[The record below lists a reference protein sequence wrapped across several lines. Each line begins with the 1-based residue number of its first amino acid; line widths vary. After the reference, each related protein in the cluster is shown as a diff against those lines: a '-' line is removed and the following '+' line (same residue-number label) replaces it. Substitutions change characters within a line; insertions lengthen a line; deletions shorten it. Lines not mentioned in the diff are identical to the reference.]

1 MAAQKAFI
9 DRNLQYVQVNEYLNR
24 ELKLAGQ
31 GKIEIHKTPMGHRV
45 VIHAVR
51 LGMVIGRR
59 GRNIRKI
66 TEDLEHDYNLETP
79 QVEVKDLDEPRL
91 NARVMAGRLI
101 SQIQKGF
108 HFRRAGYALVR
119 RIMSADARGCE
130 ITIKGK
136 LTSQRARTE
145 VFREGFV
152 AKCGEPAEMFV
163 DEAVLE
169 VTMKQG
175 VIGVH
180 VKIMQA
186 DAILPDDPQIISDVF
201 GPPQEETDI
210 VEEAE
215 STDDIEPEEV
225 TEEVTE
231 EEVTVIEEMTE
242 TLEVEEV
249 EKIVP
254 EEIVETLE
262 VEETVPEETKETK
275 KTEKAKKAK
284 KAKEAK
290 EAKKAKETKETKKT
304 EKAQKAEEA
313 KEAKEAK
320 KAEKA
325 EKAKKAKEA
334 KEAKKVEKAKKA
346 KEAKKA
352 KKDEELL
359 KKEDFKEEK

>member
-66 TEDLEHDYNLETP
+66 TEELEQIYRLETP
-79 QVEVKDLDEPRL
+79 QVEVKDLDDPRL

-119 RIMSADARGCE
+119 RIMSANARGCE
-130 ITIKGK
+130 ISIKGK

-152 AKCGEPAEMFV
+152 AKCGEPAEIFV
-163 DEAVLE
+163 DEAVME

-180 VKIMQA
+180 VKIMQP
-186 DAILPDDPQIISDVF
+186 DAVLPDDAEIELNVF
-201 GPPQEETDI
+201 GPPPEEPE
-210 VEEAE
+210 VAEEVE
-215 STDDIEPEEV
+215 STDEIEPEV
-225 TEEVTE
+225 TTEE
-231 EEVTVIEEMTE
+231 
-242 TLEVEEV
+242 
-249 EKIVP
+249 KP
-254 EEIVETLE
+254 EEIDD
-262 VEETVPEETKETK
+262 
-275 KTEKAKKAK
+275 TEKI
-284 KAKEAK
+284 E
-290 EAKKAKETKETKKT
+290 ELI
-304 EKAQKAEEA
+304 AEES
-313 KEAKEAK
+313 EDLL
-320 KAEKA
+320 
-325 EKAKKAKEA
+325 
-334 KEAKKVEKAKKA
+334 
-346 KEAKKA
+346 
-352 KKDEELL
+352 KDE
-359 KKEDFKEEK
+359 DFNEEE

>member
-9 DRNLQYVQVNEYLNR
+9 DRNLQFVQVNEYLNR

-66 TEDLEHDYNLETP
+66 TEELENIYNLETP
-79 QVEVKDLDEPRL
+79 QVEVKDLDDPRL

-119 RIMSADARGCE
+119 RIMSANARGCE

-145 VFREGFV
+145 TFREGFV

-163 DEAVLE
+163 DQAVME

-186 DAILPDDPQIISDVF
+186 DVQLPDDAQLILNVF
-201 GPPQEETDI
+201 GPPDEETE
-210 VEEAE
+210 VLKEEE
-215 STDDIEPEEV
+215 STDDIEPEKITEKEV
-225 TEEVTE
+225 TSHEETTKAAETEVTSPKETVKAVEKE
-231 EEVTVIEEMTE
+231 EIEEI
-242 TLEVEEV
+242 L
-249 EKIVP
+249 P
-254 EEIVETLE
+254 E
-262 VEETVPEETKETK
+262 
-275 KTEKAKKAK
+275 KTE
-284 KAKEAK
+284 
-290 EAKKAKETKETKKT
+290 
-304 EKAQKAEEA
+304 
-313 KEAKEAK
+313 
-320 KAEKA
+320 
-325 EKAKKAKEA
+325 
-334 KEAKKVEKAKKA
+334 
-346 KEAKKA
+346 
-352 KKDEELL
+352 DLL
-359 KKEDFKEEK
+359 KKEDFKEEE

>member
-31 GKIEIHKTPMGHRV
+31 GQIEIHKTPMGHRV

-66 TEDLEHDYNLETP
+66 TEDLENIYRLETP
-79 QVEVKDLDEPRL
+79 QVEVKDLDDPRL

-119 RIMSADARGCE
+119 RIMSANARGCE
-130 ITIKGK
+130 ISIKGK

-152 AKCGEPAEMFV
+152 AKCGEPAEIFV
-163 DEAVLE
+163 DEAVME

-180 VKIMQA
+180 VKIMQP
-186 DAILPDDPQIISDVF
+186 DAVLPDDAEILPNVF
-201 GPPQEETDI
+201 GPPPEE

-215 STDDIEPEEV
+215 ATEVTDDIEPEV
-225 TEEVTE
+225 TAEEETTSEEEIEEVDE
-231 EEVTVIEEMTE
+231 EDPDMI
-242 TLEVEEV
+242 
-249 EKIVP
+249 
-254 EEIVETLE
+254 
-262 VEETVPEETKETK
+262 
-275 KTEKAKKAK
+275 
-284 KAKEAK
+284 
-290 EAKKAKETKETKKT
+290 
-304 EKAQKAEEA
+304 
-313 KEAKEAK
+313 
-320 KAEKA
+320 
-325 EKAKKAKEA
+325 
-334 KEAKKVEKAKKA
+334 
-346 KEAKKA
+346 
-352 KKDEELL
+352 DELL
-359 KKEDFKEEK
+359 KKEDFNKEE

>member
-1 MAAQKAFI
+1 
-9 DRNLQYVQVNEYLNR
+9 
-24 ELKLAGQ
+24 
-31 GKIEIHKTPMGHRV
+31 MGHRV

-66 TEDLEHDYNLETP
+66 TDDLESIYRLETP
-79 QVEVKDLDEPRL
+79 QVEVKDLDDPRL

-119 RIMSADARGCE
+119 RIMSANARGCE

-145 VFREGFV
+145 TFREGFV
-152 AKCGEPAEMFV
+152 AKCGEPADKFV
-163 DEAVLE
+163 DEAVME

-186 DAILPDDPQIISDVF
+186 DAILPDDARLILNVF
-201 GPPQEETDI
+201 PPEEETEV
-210 VEEAE
+210 VEEAAL
-215 STDDIEPEEV
+215 TDDIEPEEI
-225 TEEVTE
+225 TIE
-231 EEVTVIEEMTE
+231 EEPLPEETTEIEEIIPEKTVE
-242 TLEVEEV
+242 IPEVEE
-249 EKIVP
+249 I
-254 EEIVETLE
+254 
-262 VEETVPEETKETK
+262 VPEETKETK
-275 KTEKAKKAK
+275 KAAKAKA
-284 KAKEAK
+284 AKEAK
-290 EAKKAKETKETKKT
+290 EAAKAEKAAKAK
-304 EKAQKAEEA
+304 AA
-313 KEAKEAK
+313 KEAKEAA

-325 EKAKKAKEA
+325 AKAKA
-334 KEAKKVEKAKKA
+334 A

-352 KKDEELL
+352 KKGKKAEKEEELL
-359 KKEDFKEEK
+359 KKEDFNEEE

>member
-186 DAILPDDPQIISDVF
+186 DAILPDDPQIIPDVF
-201 GPPQEETDI
+201 GPPQEETEI
-210 VEEAE
+210 VEEVE

-225 TEEVTE
+225 TEEE
-231 EEVTVIEEMTE
+231 ITVPEEMAE

-249 EKIVP
+249 EKIIP
-254 EEIVETLE
+254 EEKAETLE
-262 VEETVPEETKETK
+262 VEEIVPEETKETK
-275 KTEKAKKAK
+275 KTEKAKKA
-284 KAKEAK
+284 
-290 EAKKAKETKETKKT
+290 
-304 EKAQKAEEA
+304 EEA

-325 EKAKKAKEA
+325 
-334 KEAKKVEKAKKA
+334 
-346 KEAKKA
+346 
-352 KKDEELL
+352 
-359 KKEDFKEEK
+359 

>member
-66 TEDLEHDYNLETP
+66 TEDLESIYNLETP

-119 RIMSADARGCE
+119 RIMSANARGCE

-145 VFREGFV
+145 TFREGFV
-152 AKCGEPAEMFV
+152 AKCGEPAEIFV
-163 DEAVLE
+163 DEAVME

-180 VKIMQA
+180 VKIMQS
-186 DAILPDDPQIISDVF
+186 DAQLPDDAQLILDVF
-201 GPPQEETDI
+201 GPPEEEPDALE
-210 VEEAE
+210 VVE
-215 STDDIEPEEV
+215 STDDIEPEETTTT
-225 TEEVTE
+225 TEEVT
-231 EEVTVIEEMTE
+231 
-242 TLEVEEV
+242 L
-249 EKIVP
+249 P
-254 EEIVETLE
+254 EDIVETPE
-262 VEETVPEETKETK
+262 VEETVPEKTVETPEVEEIIPEKTVETPEVEEIKPEETKETK
-275 KTEKAKKAK
+275 KAEKARK
-284 KAKEAK
+284 
-290 EAKKAKETKETKKT
+290 
-304 EKAQKAEEA
+304 A

-334 KEAKKVEKAKKA
+334 KEAKKAEKAEKAKKAKKA
-346 KEAKKA
+346 KEAKEAKKA
-352 KKDEELL
+352 KKEEELL
-359 KKEDFKEEK
+359 KKEDFKEEE

>member
-9 DRNLQYVQVNEYLNR
+9 DRNLQFVQVNEYLNR

-66 TEDLEHDYNLETP
+66 TEELENIYNLETP
-79 QVEVKDLDEPRL
+79 QVEVKDLDDPRL

-119 RIMSADARGCE
+119 RIMSANARGCE

-145 VFREGFV
+145 TFREGFV

-163 DEAVLE
+163 DQAVME

-186 DAILPDDPQIISDVF
+186 DVQLPDDAQLILNVF
-201 GPPQEETDI
+201 GPPEEETE
-210 VEEAE
+210 VVKEEE
-215 STDDIEPEEV
+215 STDDIEPEKITEKEV
-225 TEEVTE
+225 TSHEETTKAAETEVTSPKETVKAVEKE
-231 EEVTVIEEMTE
+231 EIEEI
-242 TLEVEEV
+242 L
-249 EKIVP
+249 P
-254 EEIVETLE
+254 E
-262 VEETVPEETKETK
+262 
-275 KTEKAKKAK
+275 KTE
-284 KAKEAK
+284 
-290 EAKKAKETKETKKT
+290 
-304 EKAQKAEEA
+304 
-313 KEAKEAK
+313 
-320 KAEKA
+320 
-325 EKAKKAKEA
+325 
-334 KEAKKVEKAKKA
+334 
-346 KEAKKA
+346 
-352 KKDEELL
+352 DLL
-359 KKEDFKEEK
+359 KKEDFKEEE

>member
-31 GKIEIHKTPMGHRV
+31 GKIE
-45 VIHAVR
+45 R

-66 TEDLEHDYNLETP
+66 TEDLESIYNLETP

-119 RIMSADARGCE
+119 RIMSANARGCE

-145 VFREGFV
+145 TFREGFV
-152 AKCGEPAEMFV
+152 AKCGEPAEIFV
-163 DEAVLE
+163 DEAVME

-180 VKIMQA
+180 VKIMQS
-186 DAILPDDPQIISDVF
+186 DVQLPDDAQLILDVF
-201 GPPQEETDI
+201 GPPE
-210 VEEAE
+210 EEAVE
-215 STDDIEPEEV
+215 STDDIEPEETTTT
-225 TEEVTE
+225 TEEVSLPEKAVETPKTE
-231 EEVTVIEEMTE
+231 EIIPEKAVE
-242 TLEVEEV
+242 TPKV
-249 EKIVP
+249 EKIDP
-254 EEIVETLE
+254 EEA
-262 VEETVPEETKETK
+262 K
-275 KTEKAKKAK
+275 KAVKAEKAKK
-284 KAKEAK
+284 
-290 EAKKAKETKETKKT
+290 
-304 EKAQKAEEA
+304 A

-325 EKAKKAKEA
+325 EKA
-334 KEAKKVEKAKKA
+334 
-346 KEAKKA
+346 
-352 KKDEELL
+352 
-359 KKEDFKEEK
+359 

>member
-9 DRNLQYVQVNEYLNR
+9 DRNLQFVQVNEYLNR

-66 TEDLEHDYNLETP
+66 TDDLESIYRLETP
-79 QVEVKDLDEPRL
+79 QVEVKDLDDPRL

-119 RIMSADARGCE
+119 RIMSANARGCE

-145 VFREGFV
+145 TFREGFV
-152 AKCGEPAEMFV
+152 AKCGEPADKFV
-163 DEAVLE
+163 DEAVME

-186 DAILPDDPQIISDVF
+186 DAILPDDARLILNVF
-201 GPPQEETDI
+201 PPEEETEV
-210 VEEAE
+210 VEEAAL
-215 STDDIEPEEV
+215 TDDIEPEEI
-225 TEEVTE
+225 TIE
-231 EEVTVIEEMTE
+231 EEPLPEETTEIEEIIPEKTVE
-242 TLEVEEV
+242 IPEVEE
-249 EKIVP
+249 I
-254 EEIVETLE
+254 
-262 VEETVPEETKETK
+262 VPEETKETK
-275 KTEKAKKAK
+275 KAAKAKA
-284 KAKEAK
+284 AKEAK
-290 EAKKAKETKETKKT
+290 EAAKAEKAAKAK
-304 EKAQKAEEA
+304 AA
-313 KEAKEAK
+313 KEAKEAA

-325 EKAKKAKEA
+325 AKAKA
-334 KEAKKVEKAKKA
+334 A

-352 KKDEELL
+352 KKGKKAEKEEELL
-359 KKEDFKEEK
+359 KKEDFNEEE

>member
-9 DRNLQYVQVNEYLNR
+9 DRNLQFVQVNEYLNR

-66 TEDLEHDYNLETP
+66 TDDLETIYRLETP
-79 QVEVKDLDEPRL
+79 QVEVKDLDDPRL

-119 RIMSADARGCE
+119 RIMSANARGCE

-145 VFREGFV
+145 TFREGFV
-152 AKCGEPAEMFV
+152 AKCGEPADIFV
-163 DEAVLE
+163 DEAVME

-186 DAILPDDPQIISDVF
+186 DAVLPDDAQLILDVF
-201 GPPQEETDI
+201 GPPKEETEA
-210 VEEAE
+210 VEEPAL
-215 STDDIEPEEV
+215 TDDIEPEEI
-225 TEEVTE
+225 TIE
-231 EEVTVIEEMTE
+231 EESLPEETTEIEEIITE
-242 TLEVEEV
+242 TAVETPEVEE
-249 EKIVP
+249 IVP
-254 EEIVETLE
+254 VDD
-262 VEETVPEETKETK
+262 
-275 KTEKAKKAK
+275 
-284 KAKEAK
+284 
-290 EAKKAKETKETKKT
+290 
-304 EKAQKAEEA
+304 
-313 KEAKEAK
+313 KEAK

-325 EKAKKAKEA
+325 AKAKAAKEA
-334 KEAKKVEKAKKA
+334 KEAAKAEKAAKAKVAKEAKEVAKAEKAAKAKAAKEAKEAAKAEEAVKAKAA
-346 KEAKKA
+346 KEAKKG
-352 KKDEELL
+352 KKGKKTEKEEELL
-359 KKEDFKEEK
+359 KKEDFDEDE